1 LIRLAPSCLLPA
13 VILTAVLASGS
24 VRAADLQTAAAEP
37 PAPVAAP
44 LPQIIPVDVTPAMAA
59 PRSVRIPTSVADV
72 PVERVINVAMNKT
85 QPLDLPSAARDVVVG
100 NPAIAD
106 VMVRSAKQVFLMGHQ
121 MGDTNVFFMDQNG
134 KLIRRAEVHV
144 GPDAEG
150 ARAAISQLLP
160 DDEIEVSPVGDAL
173 FLSGTVRGEQAVATA
188 RAAAR
193 RFVSADANVINR
205 LSVVGPQQVLLK
217 VRVAEVNRTVI
228 KDLGLNTSYSH
239 TGRNTTVTTLGG
251 GSTAFNDTAA
261 ASGSILFQPAG
272 LTVNFAALEEHGLLR
287 TLAEPNLSALSGE
300 TAKLLAGG
308 EVPIPV
314 SQTNGAVSVEFKP
327 YGVGLVFS
335 PVILGNGRISLKVQS
350 EVSSLDENHKVAVGT
365 SISVPAFLVR
375 RAETV
380 VEMPSGGSLMIAGLL
395 TNSGDSTLNSIPGM
409 KDLPIIGSLFGSTAF
424 NNSESELMVTVTP
437 YLVEPVNAK
446 ALSLPTD
453 GFIPSSDL
461 KRYFLM
467 RLQEEYVGKKAN
479 ALPPQA
485 LQGPVGYIVE

>member
-1 LIRLAPSCLLPA
+1 MTRISRTLLSLLAVA
-13 VILTAVLASGS
+13 ASF
-24 VRAADLQTAAAEP
+24 AAAAEEPPP
-37 PAPVAAP
+37 PAP
-44 LPQIIPVDVTPAMAA
+44 A
-59 PRSVRIPTSVADV
+59 PRVYPVEVATTQTPPKTTRLPTSAADV
-72 PVERVINVAMNKT
+72 PVDRVINVAMNKSL
-85 QPLDLPSAARDVVVG
+85 PLDLPSAARDVVVG

-106 VMVRSAKQVFLMGHQ
+106 VMVRSSRQVFLMGHQ
-121 MGDTNVFFMDQNG
+121 MGDTNVFFMDATG

-150 ARAAISQLLP
+150 ARAAIAQLLP
-160 DDEIEVSPVGDAL
+160 DDEIEVTPVGDSL
-173 FLSGTVRGEQAVATA
+173 FLSGSVRGEQASNTA
-188 RAAAR
+188 RTAAR
-193 RFVSADANVINR
+193 RFVAADANVINR
-205 LSVVGPQQVLLK
+205 LSVAGPQQVLLK

-228 KDLGLNTSYSH
+228 KDLGMSTTYSH
-239 TGRNTTVTTLGG
+239 NGKNWNLSSIGG

-261 ASGSILFQPAG
+261 ASGSILFRPAG

-314 SQTNGAVSVEFKP
+314 SQTNGAVTVEFKP

-350 EVSSLDENHKVAVGT
+350 EVSSLDENHKVAIGT
-365 SISVPAFLVR
+365 NISVPAFLVR

-395 TNSGDSTLNSIPGM
+395 TNSGDSTLNAIPGV

-446 ALSLPTD
+446 AISLPTD

-467 RLQEEYVGKKAN
+467 RLQEEYVGKRTA

>member
-1 LIRLAPSCLLPA
+1 MTRISRTLLSLLGMAASFAALAE
-13 VILTAVLASGS
+13 
-24 VRAADLQTAAAEP
+24 EP
-37 PAPVAAP
+37 PLPTAIPQVFPVEVATTQVP
-44 LPQIIPVDVTPAMAA
+44 
-59 PRSVRIPTSVADV
+59 PRTTRLPTSVADV
-72 PVERVINVAMNKT
+72 PVERVINVGMNKSL
-85 QPLDLPSAARDVVVG
+85 PLDLPTAARDVVVG

-106 VMVRSAKQVFLMGHQ
+106 VMVRSARQVFLMGHQ

-134 KLIRRAEVHV
+134 KLIRRIEIHV

-160 DDEIEVSPVGDAL
+160 DDEIEVTPVGDAL
-173 FLSGTVRGEQAVATA
+173 FLSGTVRGEQAASTA
-188 RAAAR
+188 RTAAR

-205 LSVVGPQQVLLK
+205 LTVAGPQQVLLK

-239 TGRNTTVTTLGG
+239 TGKNLTVNSLGG

-314 SQTNGAVSVEFKP
+314 SQTNGAVTVEFKP

-350 EVSSLDENHKVAVGT
+350 EVSSLDENHKVAIGT
-365 SISVPAFLVR
+365 NISVPAFLVR

-380 VEMPSGGSLMIAGLL
+380 VEMSSGGSLMIAGLM
-395 TNSGDSTLNSIPGM
+395 TNIGESDLNSIPGM
-409 KDLPIIGSLFGSTAF
+409 KDLPIIGSLFGSTAY
-424 NNSESELMVTVTP
+424 NNSETELMITVTP

-467 RLQEEYVGKKAN
+467 KLQEEYVGKKAV

>member
-1 LIRLAPSCLLPA
+1 MTRISRTLLSLLGMAASLAA
-13 VILTAVLASGS
+13 F
-24 VRAADLQTAAAEP
+24 AEEP
-37 PAPVAAP
+37 PVPTPAPVV
-44 LPQIIPVDVTPAMAA
+44 IPVEVATTQA
-59 PRSVRIPTSVADV
+59 PPKTTRLPTSVADV
-72 PVERVINVAMNKT
+72 PIERVINVAMNKSL
-85 QPLDLPSAARDVVVG
+85 PLDLPTAARDVVVG

-106 VMVRSAKQVFLMGHQ
+106 VMVRSARQVFLMGHQ
-121 MGDTNVFFMDQNG
+121 MGDTNVFFMDANG
-134 KLIRRAEVHV
+134 KLIRRVEVHV

-150 ARAAISQLLP
+150 ARAAIHQLLP
-160 DDEIEVSPVGDAL
+160 DDEVEVTPVGDAL
-173 FLSGTVRGEQAVATA
+173 FLSGSVRGEQAVSTA
-188 RAAAR
+188 RTAAR

-205 LSVVGPQQVLLK
+205 LSVAGPQQVLLK

-228 KDLGLNTSYSH
+228 KDLGMNTSY
-239 TGRNTTVTTLGG
+239 TNTSGKLKLTSIGG

-261 ASGSILFQPAG
+261 ASGSIVFSPAG
-272 LTVNFAALEEHGLLR
+272 LTLNFAALEEHGLLR

-314 SQTNGAVSVEFKP
+314 SQSNGAVTVEFKP

-335 PVILGNGRISLKVQS
+335 PVIMGNGRISLKVQS
-350 EVSSLDENHKVAVGT
+350 EVSSLDEDHKVAIGT
-365 SISVPAFLVR
+365 NISVPAFLVR

-380 VEMPSGGSLMIAGLL
+380 VEMNSGGSLMIAGLL
-395 TNSGDSTLNSIPGM
+395 SNSGNSNLNSIPGV
-409 KDLPIIGSLFGSTAF
+409 KDLPIIGSLFSSTAY

-437 YLVEPVNAK
+437 YLVEATNAK
-446 ALSLPTD
+446 AISLPTD

-467 RLQEEYVGKKAN
+467 KLQEEYVGKQAN